1 LNFDLANDL
10 GNLLNRTVS
19 MINKYE
25 DGIIPTFKSGV
36 NEADRELEDTASTV
50 ITNYQQLMDELHFS
64 DALAEA
70 WKLVAQTN
78 KYIDQTEPWNLAKNP
93 DDKEKLDSVMAHL
106 AAGLRVIAELISP
119 VMTHAPKEI
128 FTQLGIKEDINLK
141 NLRFEDVPAGA
152 KCVAKGTPIFPR
164 VEVDDEVDFIKQ
176 QMTKTDKAKGRAAMK
191 EAAEAD
197 FDPEAT
203 NLNLTKKEVR
213 FEAFEKIELKVAE
226 IKDVNRVEGADKL
239 LQFRLDAGDD
249 GDRQI
254 LSGIA
259 QWYPD
264 YQKLIG
270 KKVIIVSNLKPRKM
284 RGQVSQGMLLSVE
297 HKDGNVELVTVGSHL
312 ENGVTLE

>member
-1 LNFDLANDL
+1 
-10 GNLLNRTVS
+10 

-36 NEADRELEDTASTV
+36 NEADCELEDTASTV

-152 KCVAKGTPIFPR
+152 KCVAKGR
-164 VEVDDEVDFIKQ
+164 QSSHGLKL
-176 QMTKTDKAKGRAAMK
+176 MMK
-191 EAAEAD
+191 S
-197 FDPEAT
+197 T
-203 NLNLTKKEVR
+203 SSSSK
-213 FEAFEKIELKVAE
+213 
-226 IKDVNRVEGADKL
+226 
-239 LQFRLDAGDD
+239 
-249 GDRQI
+249 
-254 LSGIA
+254 
-259 QWYPD
+259 
-264 YQKLIG
+264 
-270 KKVIIVSNLKPRKM
+270 
-284 RGQVSQGMLLSVE
+284 
-297 HKDGNVELVTVGSHL
+297 
-312 ENGVTLE
+312 